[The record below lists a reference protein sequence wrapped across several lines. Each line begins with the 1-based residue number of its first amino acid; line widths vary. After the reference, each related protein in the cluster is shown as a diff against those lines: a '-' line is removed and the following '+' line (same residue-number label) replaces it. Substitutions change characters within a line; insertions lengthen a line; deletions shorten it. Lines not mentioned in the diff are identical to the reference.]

1 MVLVSQGVTFE
12 NVRSALACIYFGIT
26 TDSSPEDFQ
35 KAREYVVPMQH
46 NFENPI
52 KAASGDT
59 FIEYWID
66 DDDRLTQDYGRDG
79 WKKND
84 DDETVPV
91 QTNACEKL
99 ARITLRFL
107 GNQAESWAKMC
118 HHSTKRNIVAMMF
131 KEWCGATALEYVGS
145 IRPINVDYFG
155 VQNTTIGFDIVL
167 QLQYTEVI
175 ELTAQHI
182 EALSL
187 AEGTLDLEVEEG
199 GS

>member
-1 MVLVSQGVTFE
+1 MIVVTEGVTFA
-12 NVRSALACIYFGIT
+12 NVRSALASIYFNINV
-26 TDSSPEDFQ
+26 DSTPEEYEE
-35 KAREYVVPMQH
+35 ALRYVVPMKH

-52 KAASGDT
+52 KPASGDT

-79 WKKND
+79 WKKGKDGKN
-84 DDETVPV
+84 TPV